1 MPLVE
6 DMKTA
11 VYAISKIK
19 RGTRRRNPPAPY
31 TTSTLQQEASRKLSF
46 TARRTM
52 AIAQQLYEGIDMGDG
67 ETVGLI
73 TYMRTDSTNVSELA
87 QNEVREYIVGVHGPS
102 FVPEVAPKHRTK
114 VKGAQEAHEA
124 VRPTSVMRTPKAVKD
139 FLSRDQYR
147 LYQLIWKRFVASQM
161 TPAEFDTLTVTI
173 NGQGNQ
179 HAYALRSSGS
189 ALRFAGFLV
198 VYEETKGEFE
208 EDENKDDVT
217 DIPAYLEEGMGQK
230 LRELFPEQ
238 HFTQPPPRFS
248 EATLVKALEENG
260 IGRPSTYAPTMGT
273 LQNRGYVYRE
283 TRRLFPTET
292 GIIVND
298 LLTDHFPEIVDL
310 NFTAKMEADLDKVA
324 AGEDE
329 WVRIIGE
336 FYTPF
341 SEQIEKAEKEMP
353 EMKAEPEYIGR
364 DCPTCG
370 NGRLMIRWGRY
381 GKFISCDNFP
391 DCRHTEPW
399 LEKIGVTCP
408 TCHEGDLVERRTRK
422 GRIFYGCSRYPEC
435 DFTSWKKPLPTPCAN
450 CGGTLVIQNRKTA
463 KCLECEEE
471 YILDDVLPEEE
482 GEEAETTA

>member
-1 MPLVE
+1 
-6 DMKTA
+6 
-11 VYAISKIK
+11 
-19 RGTRRRNPPAPY
+19 
-31 TTSTLQQEASRKLSF
+31 
-46 TARRTM
+46 
-52 AIAQQLYEGIDMGDG
+52 
-67 ETVGLI
+67 
-73 TYMRTDSTNVSELA
+73 
-87 QNEVREYIVGVHGPS
+87 
-102 FVPEVAPKHRTK
+102 
-114 VKGAQEAHEA
+114 
-124 VRPTSVMRTPKAVKD
+124 
-139 FLSRDQYR
+139 
-147 LYQLIWKRFVASQM
+147 
-161 TPAEFDTLTVTI
+161 
-173 NGQGNQ
+173 
-179 HAYALRSSGS
+179 
-189 ALRFAGFLV
+189 
-198 VYEETKGEFE
+198 
-208 EDENKDDVT
+208 
-217 DIPAYLEEGMGQK
+217 
-230 LRELFPEQ
+230 
-238 HFTQPPPRFS
+238 
-248 EATLVKALEENG
+248 
-260 IGRPSTYAPTMGT
+260 
-273 LQNRGYVYRE
+273 
-283 TRRLFPTET
+283 
-292 GIIVND
+292 
-298 LLTDHFPEIVDL
+298 
-310 NFTAKMEADLDKVA
+310 MEADLDKVA